1 MSKNKNIKQQ
11 MLRLAKGIAEA
22 EFSQEILRIERINKT
37 LKEHPEFEQSEFK
50 KMVIGFQQKQ
60 AENLAKLQEVNK

>member
-1 MSKNKNIKQQ
+1 MSKNKNLKHQ

-37 LKEHPEFEQSEFK
+37 LLDHPEFESSEFK
-50 KMVIGFQQKQ
+50 KMVKDFQQKY
-60 AENLAKLQEVNK
+60 AENIAKLQEK